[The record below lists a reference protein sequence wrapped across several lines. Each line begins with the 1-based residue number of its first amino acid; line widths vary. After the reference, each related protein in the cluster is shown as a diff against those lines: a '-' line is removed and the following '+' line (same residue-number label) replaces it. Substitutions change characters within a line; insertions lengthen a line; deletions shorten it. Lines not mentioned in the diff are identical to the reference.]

1 MDYLRFSIS
10 NPVKVSVGVL
20 LLVLAGLIS
29 LFTIP
34 VQLVPNV
41 DQPVITVE
49 TTWVGI
55 DPEQI
60 EQDILE
66 KQEEV
71 LKRVSG
77 LRKMVSVASRG
88 RGEVTLEFNIGTD
101 MTRALQEVSDKLREV
116 PDYPTEVDQPVITV
130 ADAASQNAIAWMII
144 TSNDPEFDVESIRDH
159 VEDRVK
165 PFLERVVGISK
176 VNVYGGRDREVH
188 IEIDPRR
195 LAERGITVEQFRQA
209 LRTENTNI
217 SAGEVVDGR
226 LDVRV
231 RTVGQYDTIEQV
243 LETVVVQTDGGP
255 VRVRDLADVK
265 ETLQKRRS
273 FVRSRGKPAIAMN
286 AIREVGS
293 NVMTTMEE
301 LRERLEVVRTDILP
315 HLGPNPDTL
324 TIEQVYDETVYIDDA
339 RALVVNNLWMGGT
352 LAVVVLL
359 LFLRSIR
366 PTVIISLAI
375 PISVIGTFVAMR
387 AFGRNL
393 NVVSL
398 AGMSFAVG
406 MVVDNAI
413 VVLENIDRHLG
424 MGKRP
429 RQAAYDAAS
438 EVWGAVLAST
448 LTTLAVFVPVL
459 FMEEEAGQLFRDIAL
474 AICAAVALSLI
485 VSVTVIPTA
494 AARFA
499 KEYVEPKSGVMRALR
514 SLGGV
519 ANVFDGLRSVWANAI
534 HWLTQ
539 PNLVGTVARLG
550 IVAAFTLLSV
560 AGAYFLAPPTSYL
573 PGGNRNLVFGMMQTP
588 PAYNPQH
595 IEENIA
601 QKTVERAIRPYWE
614 ADPNDPAQV
623 ASLPPVVD
631 PRMPDVVLP
640 TPLIDNYFFVTFNNT
655 IFMGGASRDKQNVA
669 PVATLLNNA
678 MASNPG
684 SFGFAFQP
692 PIFGRGMGGA
702 NAIEIDI
709 IGQNPETLR
718 AAAAA
723 LFGRMYAEYRSVQPA
738 PANFNLPNPEL
749 RVEPRRHVAT
759 DLNLTT
765 ETLGRYVQ
773 MLVDGT
779 YVGDYRIGGKSIDM
793 LLVRA
798 PHVRVTTDA
807 LEKMP
812 VAFVDRN
819 GQSGTVPL
827 GAVADIVT
835 SESPEQIRRIE
846 ERRAVT
852 LTVNPPSAVPLET
865 AANRVMEVVAEL
877 RQQGAIAGDVDVQL
891 AGTVDKLQEVRSAML
906 GEWTGFNLETFK
918 ALIMS
923 RMFLALLVTFLLMA
937 ALFESYLFPFVIMF
951 SVPLA
956 MVGGFIGLAGLHY
969 FVPTQQLDVLTMLG
983 FVILIG
989 VVVNNAIL
997 IVHQAL
1003 NFMRGVSD
1011 TGEALDK
1018 ALAPREAIR
1027 ESVRTRI
1034 RPIFM
1039 TTLTSVFGML
1049 PLVVMP
1055 GSGSELYRGLGS
1067 VVLGGL
1073 VVSTLFTL
1081 IVVPLLLSLVI
1092 DLKLAF
1098 AKLRGVEAEVVPVR
1112 VEEVSGVNSGT

>member
-1 MDYLRFSIS
+1 MDYLRFAIE

-20 LLVLAGLIS
+20 LLLQAGLIS

-49 TTWVGI
+49 TNWIGI

-60 EQDILE
+60 ERDILE

-71 LKRVSG
+71 LKRVSN
-77 LRKMVSVASRG
+77 LRKMVSVAVRG
-88 RGEVTLEFNIGTD
+88 QGTITLEFNIGTD

-116 PDYPTEVDQPVITV
+116 PEYPVEVDQPVITV

-144 TSNDPEFDVESIRDH
+144 TSNDPSFDVESIRDH
-159 VEDRVK
+159 IEDRVK
-165 PFLERVVGISK
+165 PFLERVPGISK

-188 IEIDPRR
+188 IQIDPRR

-209 LRTENTNI
+209 LQTENINV
-217 SAGEVVDGR
+217 SAGEVADGR

-231 RTVGQYDTIEQV
+231 RTVGQYDSIEQV
-243 LETVVVQTDGGP
+243 METIVVQTEGGP
-255 VRVRDLADVK
+255 VRVRDIADV
-265 ETLQKRRS
+265 EVTLQKRRS
-273 FVRSRGKPAIAMN
+273 FVRSQGKPAIAMN

-293 NVMTTMEE
+293 NVMTTMEL
-301 LRERLEVVRTDILP
+301 LRERLEDVRTQILP
-315 HLGPNPDTL
+315 YLGPEPDTL
-324 TIEQVYDETVYIDDA
+324 SLEQVYDETIYIDDA
-339 RALVVNNLWMGGT
+339 RALVINNLWMGGA
-352 LAVVVLL
+352 LAVLVLL
-359 LFLRSIR
+359 LFLRSVR
-366 PTVIISLAI
+366 PTLIISLAI

-398 AGMSFAVG
+398 AGLAFAVG

-424 MGKRP
+424 MGKKP
-429 RQAAYDAAS
+429 RQAAYDAAK

-448 LTTLAVFVPVL
+448 LTTLAVFIPVL

-474 AICAAVALSLI
+474 AICAAVGLSLI
-485 VSVTVIPTA
+485 VSVTVIPSA

-499 KEYVEPKSGVMRALR
+499 KPHVEPTSVLMRTMR
-514 SLGGV
+514 SLGGTV
-519 ANVFDGLRSVWANAI
+519 GIFDHLRSGWANMI
-534 HWLTQ
+534 YWLTQ
-539 PNLVGTVARLG
+539 PNFMGTMARVG
-550 IVAAFTLLSV
+550 IVAAFTIASV
-560 AGAYFLAPPTSYL
+560 VGAYWLTPPTSYL
-573 PGGNRNLVFGMMQTP
+573 PNGNRNLVFGIMQTP
-588 PAYNPQH
+588 PAYNPFH
-595 IEENIA
+595 IETNIA
-601 QKTVERAIRPYWE
+601 ENAVERAIRPYWE
-614 ADPNDPAQV
+614 ADPNDPQQV
-623 ASLPPVVD
+623 AALPPVVD
-631 PRMPDVVLP
+631 PRDPNTVLP
-640 TPLIDNYFFVTFNNT
+640 TPLIENYFFVTFNNT
-655 IFMGGASRDKQNVA
+655 IFMGGSSRDRQIVA
-669 PVATLLNNA
+669 PLAVLLNNA
-678 MASNPG
+678 MSSYPG

-692 PIFGRGMGGA
+692 SIFGTNMGGS
-702 NAIEIDI
+702 NAIEVDVISD
-709 IGQNPETLR
+709 NPEALR
-718 AAAAA
+718 TSAEA
-723 LFGRMYAEYRSVQPA
+723 LFGVLMQEYGLVRPDPS
-738 PANFNLPNPEL
+738 NFNLPNPEL
-749 RVEPRRHVAT
+749 RVVPRRHVAT

-765 ETLGRYVQ
+765 ATLGRYVQ

-779 YVGDYRIGGKSIDM
+779 YVGDYRIGGRSIDM

-798 PHVRVTTDA
+798 PHVPLTTDT

-812 VAFVDRN
+812 IAFVDRM
-819 GQSGTVPL
+819 GQAGTVPL
-827 GAVADIVT
+827 GAVAEVVP
-835 SESPEQIRRIE
+835 SRSPEQIRRIE

-852 LTVNPPSAVPLET
+852 LTVQPPDAVPLET
-865 AANRVMEVVAEL
+865 AVERITQVVEEL
-877 RQQGAIAGDVDVQL
+877 RQAGAISPEVDVQF
-891 AGTVDKLQEVRSAML
+891 AGTVDKLAQVRSALL

-937 ALFESYLFPFVIMF
+937 ALFESYLYPFVIMF

-956 MVGGFIGLAGLHY
+956 MIGGFMGLAALHHY
-969 FVPTQQLDVLTMLG
+969 VPTQQLDVVTMLG

-997 IVHQAL
+997 IVHQSL
-1003 NFMRGVSD
+1003 NFMRGVGD
-1011 TGEALDK
+1011 AGEKLDK
-1018 ALAPREAIR
+1018 VLPPREAIR

-1039 TTLTSVFGML
+1039 TTLTSLFGML
-1049 PLVVMP
+1049 PLVIMP
-1055 GSGSELYRGLGS
+1055 GAGSELYRGLGS

-1073 VVSTLFTL
+1073 LVSTLFTL

-1092 DLKLAF
+1092 DLKTALARVWGF
-1098 AKLRGVEAEVVPVR
+1098 EAQVVPVR
-1112 VEEVSGVNSGT
+1112 VDQTA